1 MCFRFLRHWKQ
12 KLATEKQ
19 QTLNHME
26 HLDMNGGPDGC
37 GDSREVYKWLHFP
50 MKNPVTEQKRESF
63 HCQGLDY
70 SANAACWIGHFS
82 SIYRSQCSEHT
93 SINFNSENR
102 FA

>member
-1 MCFRFLRHWKQ
+1 MQILVNVKKRT
-12 KLATEKQ
+12 LAGFSEG
-19 QTLNHME
+19 H
-26 HLDMNGGPDGC
+26 
-37 GDSREVYKWLHFP
+37 KWLHFP

-70 SANAACWIGHFS
+70 SANAACGIGHIS
-82 SIYRSQCSEHT
+82 SIYRSQCSEDT